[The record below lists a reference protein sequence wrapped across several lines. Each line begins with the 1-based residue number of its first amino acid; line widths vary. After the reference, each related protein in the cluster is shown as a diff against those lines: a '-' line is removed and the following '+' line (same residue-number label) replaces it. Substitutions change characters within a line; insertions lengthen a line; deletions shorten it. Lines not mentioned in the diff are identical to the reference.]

1 MSKMQ
6 AASGNEVT
14 VYTSVWSDE
23 ALEEVRDQYRIVR
36 FKGFTIF
43 RNPVALRLFYRL
55 LRERKT
61 YDVIHAHSHLYFSTI
76 FCALVRMIG
85 STPLVVTN
93 HGLISQ
99 TAPMWIQQIYIPT
112 IGRWIYSV
120 ADKVICYT
128 DTERDQLIDL
138 GIRSEKISAIHNGV
152 DTDHF
157 APQESTSPKKEILW
171 IGKYVPGKGVEYL
184 LRGFQRF
191 SRNFPDYILLMIGR
205 GPQRDDCLKMI
216 NDLGLTEKVILKDF
230 VQNKELPDVYR
241 QSSIFVLPSL
251 EEGVPR
257 TILEAMACGV
267 PVVCTELPQLVDIVA
282 GSGILVPVRDS
293 EALAEALIQ
302 IVTELDR
309 ARELGENGRK
319 RVVSDFSWDDTVRRT
334 LELYEEVIASSDGGT
349 KV

>member
-14 VYTSVWSDE
+14 VYTSVWGDE
-23 ALEEVRDQYRIVR
+23 PLEEVRDSYRIVR

-43 RNPVALRLFYRL
+43 RNPIALKLFYRL

-61 YDVIHAHSHLYFSTI
+61 HDVIHAHSHLYFSTI

-85 STPLVVTN
+85 SSPLVVTN

-99 TAPMWIQQIYIPT
+99 TAPMWLQQIYVPT

-128 DTERDQLIDL
+128 ETERGQLINL
-138 GIRSEKISAIHNGV
+138 GIESERISVIHNGV
-152 DTDHF
+152 NTDQF
-157 APQESTSPKKEILW
+157 VPPKSTLPKKEVLW

-191 SRNFPDYILLMIGR
+191 SRNFPDYTLLMIGR

-216 NDLGLTEKVILKDF
+216 DDLCLTEKVILKDF

-267 PVVCTELPQLVDIVA
+267 PVVCTELPQLVDIVT
-282 GSGILVPVRDS
+282 GSGILVPVKDS

-302 IVTELDR
+302 IVTDPDR
-309 ARELGENGRK
+309 ARQLGENGRD
-319 RVVSDFSWDDTVRRT
+319 RVTSDFSWEDTVRKT
-334 LELYEEVIASSDGGT
+334 LELYEEVIASSDGGSR
-349 KV
+349 V